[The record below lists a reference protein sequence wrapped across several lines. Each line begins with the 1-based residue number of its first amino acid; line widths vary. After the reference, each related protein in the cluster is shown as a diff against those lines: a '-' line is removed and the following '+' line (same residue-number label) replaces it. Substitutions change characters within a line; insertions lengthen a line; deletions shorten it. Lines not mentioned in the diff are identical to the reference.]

1 MSPQS
6 GNYSCRSEHMK
17 RRLAGDVPG
26 DTVIFKRSKEPD
38 SIPLESCE
46 KILEKME
53 PGIRAY
59 YTGTWPESTA
69 RPRNTGVHGERKQHR
84 DKKYREAAEA
94 PPKTADILYREWKK
108 QHD

>member
-1 MSPQS
+1 
-6 GNYSCRSEHMK
+6 MK

-53 PGIRAY
+53 SGIRAY
-59 YTGTWPESTA
+59 YTGSWP
-69 RPRNTGVHGERKQHR
+69 VKV
-84 DKKYREAAEA
+84 A
-94 PPKTADILYREWKK
+94 PPRTAEVLYREWKRYHNEK
-108 QHD
+108 NTSRASQ